1 MTIKK
6 STAPDRLPLELY
18 VHIPFCVRKCGYC
31 DFLSM
36 PADDDTKARYVN
48 QLIRE
53 IRAQSAAYGDYHITS
68 IYLGGG
74 TPSILKS
81 TAIASIM
88 SAIYECWYVDASAE
102 VTIECNPG
110 TVTENQFGVYRT
122 SGINRVSFGLQS
134 VHDSEL
140 KMLGR
145 IHSFEDFLNSYQYAR
160 DAGIE
165 NINVDL
171 MSGLPRQS
179 PANWEETLKRVTML
193 KPEHISAYS
202 LIIEE
207 GTPFHGMYGTPE
219 GRALLPDEETDR
231 EMYHR
236 TREVLEKKG
245 YERYEISNY
254 AKPGYECRHNIG
266 YWTGA
271 EYLGLGLGASS
282 FIKKHRFH
290 NENDL
295 ETYLDYDFTSDVTM
309 IYQDLEKLRIED
321 EMSEFM
327 FLGLRMI
334 KGVSGEE
341 FARRFGMNMFT
352 VFDMPI
358 FKNKMNGLLEVDG
371 TQVRLTEQG
380 LDLANVVM
388 RDFI

>member
-1 MTIKK
+1 MAIKRNN
-6 STAPDRLPLELY
+6 APERLPLELY
-18 VHIPFCVRKCGYC
+18 IHIPFCVKKCGYC

-36 PADDDTKARYVN
+36 PVDDDVKARYVS
-48 QLIRE
+48 QLINE
-53 IRAQSAAYGDYHITS
+53 IRAQSSAYGDYHITS
-68 IYLGGG
+68 IYFGGG
-74 TPSILKS
+74 TPSILKG

-88 SAIYECWYVDASAE
+88 SAVYECWYVDASAE
-102 VTIECNPG
+102 ITIECNPG
-110 TVTENQFGVYRT
+110 TVTENKFGMYKA
-122 SGINRVSFGLQS
+122 SGINRVSIGLQS
-134 VHDSEL
+134 VHDAEL
-140 KMLGR
+140 KLLGR
-145 IHSFEDFLNSYQYAR
+145 IHSFEDFLNTYQYAR

-171 MSGLPRQS
+171 MSGLPRQTT
-179 PANWEETLKRVTML
+179 ADWEETLRRVVML

-207 GTPFHGMYGTPE
+207 GTAFYGMYGTAE
-219 GRALLPDEETDR
+219 GKKLLPDEDTDR

-236 TREVLEKKG
+236 TRELLEKKG
-245 YERYEISNY
+245 YKRYEISNY
-254 AKPGYECRHNIG
+254 AREGFECRHNIG

-282 FIKKHRFH
+282 FIKRHRFH

-295 ETYLDYDFTSDVTM
+295 ATYLDYDFSSDVTM
-309 IYQDLEKLRIED
+309 IYQDLEKLCMED
-321 EMSEFM
+321 AMSEFM

-334 KGVSGEE
+334 QGVSGEE
-341 FARRFGMNMFT
+341 FARRFGLNMFD

-358 FKNKMNGLLEVDG
+358 FKNRKNGLLEVDG
-371 TQVRLTEQG
+371 SQLRLTQRG

>member
-1 MTIKK
+1 MAIKRNN
-6 STAPDRLPLELY
+6 APERLPLELY
-18 VHIPFCVRKCGYC
+18 IHIPFCVKKCGYC

-36 PADDDTKARYVN
+36 PADDDVKARYVS
-48 QLIRE
+48 QLINE
-53 IRAQSAAYGDYHITS
+53 IRAQSSAYGDYHITS
-68 IYLGGG
+68 IYFGGG
-74 TPSILKS
+74 TPSILKG

-88 SAIYECWYVDASAE
+88 SAVYECWYVDASAE
-102 VTIECNPG
+102 ITIECNPG
-110 TVTENQFGVYRT
+110 TVTENKFGMYKA
-122 SGINRVSFGLQS
+122 SGINRVSIGLQS

-140 KMLGR
+140 KLLGR
-145 IHSFEDFLNSYQYAR
+145 IHSFEDFLNTYQYAR

-171 MSGLPRQS
+171 MSGLPRQTT
-179 PANWEETLKRVTML
+179 ADWEETLRRVVML

-207 GTPFHGMYGTPE
+207 GTAFYGMYGTAE
-219 GRALLPDEETDR
+219 GKKLLPDEDTDR

-236 TREVLEKKG
+236 TRELLEKKG
-245 YERYEISNY
+245 YKRYEISNY
-254 AKPGYECRHNIG
+254 AREGFECRHNIG

-282 FIKKHRFH
+282 FIKRHRFH

-295 ETYLDYDFTSDVTM
+295 ATYLDYDFSSDVTM
-309 IYQDLEKLRIED
+309 IYQDLEKLCMED
-321 EMSEFM
+321 AMSEFM

-334 KGVSGEE
+334 QGVSGEE
-341 FARRFGMNMFT
+341 FARRFGLNMFD

-358 FKNKMNGLLEVDG
+358 FKNRKNGLLEVDG
-371 TQVRLTEQG
+371 SQVRLTQRG

>member
-1 MTIKK
+1 MAIKRNN
-6 STAPDRLPLELY
+6 APERLPLELY
-18 VHIPFCVRKCGYC
+18 IHIPFCVKKCGYC

-36 PADDDTKARYVN
+36 PADDDVKARYVS
-48 QLIRE
+48 QLINE
-53 IRAQSAAYGDYHITS
+53 IRAQSSAYGDYHITS
-68 IYLGGG
+68 IYFGGG
-74 TPSILKS
+74 TPSILKG

-88 SAIYECWYVDASAE
+88 SAVYECWYVDASAE
-102 VTIECNPG
+102 ITIECNPG
-110 TVTENQFGVYRT
+110 TVTENKFGMYKA
-122 SGINRVSFGLQS
+122 SGINRVSIGLQS
-134 VHDSEL
+134 VHDAEL
-140 KMLGR
+140 KLLGR
-145 IHSFEDFLNSYQYAR
+145 IHSFEDFLNTYQYAR

-171 MSGLPRQS
+171 MSGLPRQTT
-179 PANWEETLKRVTML
+179 ADWEETLRRVVML

-207 GTPFHGMYGTPE
+207 GTAFYGMYGTAE
-219 GRALLPDEETDR
+219 GKKLLPDEDTDR

-236 TREVLEKKG
+236 TRELLEKKG
-245 YERYEISNY
+245 YKRYEISNY
-254 AKPGYECRHNIG
+254 AREGFECRHNIG

-282 FIKKHRFH
+282 FIKRHRFH

-295 ETYLDYDFTSDVTM
+295 ATYLDYDFSSDVTM
-309 IYQDLEKLRIED
+309 IYQDLEKLCMED
-321 EMSEFM
+321 AMSEFM

-334 KGVSGEE
+334 QGVSGEE
-341 FARRFGMNMFT
+341 FARRFGLNMFD

-358 FKNKMNGLLEVDG
+358 FKNRKNGLLEVDG
-371 TQVRLTEQG
+371 SQVRLTQRG

>member
-1 MTIKK
+1 MAIKRNN
-6 STAPDRLPLELY
+6 APERLPLELY
-18 VHIPFCVRKCGYC
+18 IHIPFCVKKCGYC

-36 PADDDTKARYVN
+36 PADDDVRARYVS
-48 QLIRE
+48 QLINE
-53 IRAQSAAYGDYHITS
+53 IRAQSSAYGDYHITS
-68 IYLGGG
+68 IYFGGG
-74 TPSILKS
+74 TPSILKG

-88 SAIYECWYVDASAE
+88 SAVYECWYVDASAE
-102 VTIECNPG
+102 ITIECNPG
-110 TVTENQFGVYRT
+110 TVTENKFGMYKA
-122 SGINRVSFGLQS
+122 SGINRVSIGLQS
-134 VHDSEL
+134 VHDAEL
-140 KMLGR
+140 KLLGR
-145 IHSFEDFLNSYQYAR
+145 IHSFEDFLNTYQYAR

-171 MSGLPRQS
+171 MSGLPRQTT
-179 PANWEETLKRVTML
+179 ADWEETLRRVVML

-207 GTPFHGMYGTPE
+207 GTAFYGMYGTAE
-219 GRALLPDEETDR
+219 GKKLLPDEDTDR

-236 TREVLEKKG
+236 TRELLEKKG
-245 YERYEISNY
+245 YKRYEISNY
-254 AKPGYECRHNIG
+254 AREGFECRHNIG

-282 FIKKHRFH
+282 FIKRHRFH

-295 ETYLDYDFTSDVTM
+295 ATYLDYDFSSDVTM
-309 IYQDLEKLRIED
+309 IYQDLEKLCMED
-321 EMSEFM
+321 AMSEFM

-334 KGVSGEE
+334 QGVSGEE
-341 FARRFGMNMFT
+341 FARRFGLNMFD

-358 FKNKMNGLLEVDG
+358 FKNRKNGLLEVDG
-371 TQVRLTEQG
+371 SQVRLTQRG

>member
-1 MTIKK
+1 MAIKRNN
-6 STAPDRLPLELY
+6 APERLPLELY
-18 VHIPFCVRKCGYC
+18 IHIPFCVKKCGYC

-36 PADDDTKARYVN
+36 PADDDVKARYVS
-48 QLIRE
+48 QLINE
-53 IRAQSAAYGDYHITS
+53 IRAQSSAYGDYHITS
-68 IYLGGG
+68 IYFGGG
-74 TPSILKS
+74 TPSILKG

-88 SAIYECWYVDASAE
+88 SAVYECWYVDASAE
-102 VTIECNPG
+102 ITIECNPG
-110 TVTENQFGVYRT
+110 TVTENKFGMYKA
-122 SGINRVSFGLQS
+122 SGINRVSIGLQS
-134 VHDSEL
+134 VHDAEL
-140 KMLGR
+140 KLLGR
-145 IHSFEDFLNSYQYAR
+145 IHSFEDFLNTYQYAR

-171 MSGLPRQS
+171 MSGLPRQTT
-179 PANWEETLKRVTML
+179 ADWEETLRRVVML

-207 GTPFHGMYGTPE
+207 GTAFYGMYGTAE
-219 GRALLPDEETDR
+219 GKKLLPDEDTDR

-236 TREVLEKKG
+236 TRELLEKKG
-245 YERYEISNY
+245 YKRYEISNY
-254 AKPGYECRHNIG
+254 AREGFECRHNIG

-282 FIKKHRFH
+282 FIKRHRFH

-295 ETYLDYDFTSDVTM
+295 ATYLDYDFSSDVTM
-309 IYQDLEKLRIED
+309 IYQDLEKLCMED
-321 EMSEFM
+321 AMSEFM

-334 KGVSGEE
+334 QGVSGEE
-341 FARRFGMNMFT
+341 FARRFGLNMFD

-358 FKNKMNGLLEVDG
+358 FKNRKNGLLEVDG
-371 TQVRLTEQG
+371 SQLRLTQRG

>member
-1 MTIKK
+1 MAIKRNN
-6 STAPDRLPLELY
+6 APERLPLELY
-18 VHIPFCVRKCGYC
+18 IHIPFCVKKCGYC

-36 PADDDTKARYVN
+36 PADDDVRARYVS
-48 QLIRE
+48 QLINE
-53 IRAQSAAYGDYHITS
+53 IRAQSSAYGDYHITS
-68 IYLGGG
+68 IYFGGG
-74 TPSILKS
+74 TPSILKG

-88 SAIYECWYVDASAE
+88 SAVYECWYVDASAE
-102 VTIECNPG
+102 ITIECNPG
-110 TVTENQFGVYRT
+110 TVTENKFGMYKA
-122 SGINRVSFGLQS
+122 SGINRVSIGLQS
-134 VHDSEL
+134 VHDAEL
-140 KMLGR
+140 KLLGR
-145 IHSFEDFLNSYQYAR
+145 IHSFEDFLNTYQYAR

-171 MSGLPRQS
+171 MSGLPRQTT
-179 PANWEETLKRVTML
+179 ADWEETLRRVVML

-207 GTPFHGMYGTPE
+207 GTAFYGMYGTAE
-219 GRALLPDEETDR
+219 GKKLLPDEDTDR

-236 TREVLEKKG
+236 TRELLEKKG
-245 YERYEISNY
+245 YKRYEISNY
-254 AKPGYECRHNIG
+254 AREGFECRHNIG

-282 FIKKHRFH
+282 FIKRHRFH

-295 ETYLDYDFTSDVTM
+295 ATYLDYDFSSDVTM
-309 IYQDLEKLRIED
+309 IYQDLEKLCMED
-321 EMSEFM
+321 AMSEFM

-334 KGVSGEE
+334 QGVSGEE
-341 FARRFGMNMFT
+341 FARRFGLNMFD

-358 FKNKMNGLLEVDG
+358 FKNRKNGLLEVDG
-371 TQVRLTEQG
+371 SQLRLTQRG

>member
-1 MTIKK
+1 MAIKRNN
-6 STAPDRLPLELY
+6 APERLPLELY
-18 VHIPFCVRKCGYC
+18 IHIPFCVKKCGYC

-36 PADDDTKARYVN
+36 PADDDVKARYVS
-48 QLIRE
+48 QLINE
-53 IRAQSAAYGDYHITS
+53 IRAQSSAYGDYHITS
-68 IYLGGG
+68 IYFGGG
-74 TPSILKS
+74 TPSILKG

-102 VTIECNPG
+102 ITIECNPG
-110 TVTENQFGVYRT
+110 TVTENKFGMYKA
-122 SGINRVSFGLQS
+122 SGINRVSIGLQS
-134 VHDSEL
+134 VHDAEL
-140 KMLGR
+140 KLLGR
-145 IHSFEDFLNSYQYAR
+145 IHNFEDFLNTYQYAR

-171 MSGLPRQS
+171 MSGLPRQTT
-179 PANWEETLKRVTML
+179 ADWEETLRRVVML

-207 GTPFHGMYGTPE
+207 GTAFYGMYGTAE
-219 GRALLPDEETDR
+219 GKKLLPDEDTDR

-236 TREVLEKKG
+236 TRELLEKKG
-245 YERYEISNY
+245 YKRYEISNY
-254 AKPGYECRHNIG
+254 AREGFECRHNIG

-282 FIKKHRFH
+282 FIKRHRFH

-295 ETYLDYDFTSDVTM
+295 ATYLDYDFSSDVTM
-309 IYQDLEKLRIED
+309 IYQDLEKLRTED
-321 EMSEFM
+321 AMSEFM

-334 KGVSGEE
+334 QGVSGEE
-341 FARRFGMNMFT
+341 FARRFGLNMFD

-358 FKNKMNGLLEVDG
+358 FKNRKNGLLEVDG
-371 TQVRLTEQG
+371 SQVRLTQRG